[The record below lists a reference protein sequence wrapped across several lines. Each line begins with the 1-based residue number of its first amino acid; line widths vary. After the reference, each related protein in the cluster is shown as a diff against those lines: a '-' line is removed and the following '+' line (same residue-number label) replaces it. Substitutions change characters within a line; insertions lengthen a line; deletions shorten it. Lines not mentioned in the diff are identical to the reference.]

1 MSQKIN
7 FGTINAE
14 AMETLSAFHVAHV
27 ELRKLAESK
36 KAEIEKVEKQIEEI
50 KEARQKDIDSG
61 ISVDVAISNHSMESV
76 LAERARIEAQ
86 YEKDTKP
93 HKDAQKEALKLL
105 PNSLYYAYVLAMKKG
120 DLSASGKLT
129 IKKGKNDTDITVEKS
144 IKGYIKDF
152 ATSIGCS
159 NTENDKA
166 MDKFAQTM
174 SVRVSG
180 NRIISK
186 GEEYVGEKS
195 ASQFNKLFM
204 YNFLQYVIIE
214 KGVVVI
220 NEDNTLSMRVYE
232 NDTVD
237 AQ

>member
-1 MSQKIN
+1 
-7 FGTINAE
+7 
-14 AMETLSAFHVAHV
+14 
-27 ELRKLAESK
+27 
-36 KAEIEKVEKQIEEI
+36 
-50 KEARQKDIDSG
+50 
-61 ISVDVAISNHSMESV
+61 
-76 LAERARIEAQ
+76 
-86 YEKDTKP
+86 
-93 HKDAQKEALKLL
+93 
-105 PNSLYYAYVLAMKKG
+105 
-120 DLSASGKLT
+120 
-129 IKKGKNDTDITVEKS
+129 
-144 IKGYIKDF
+144 
-152 ATSIGCS
+152 
-159 NTENDKA
+159 
-166 MDKFAQTM
+166 M